1 MKERRSSGWQT
12 DPEEG
17 ESYRAPGE
25 KVLKMKGKEKYR
37 ATLRAPMVLRY

>member
-25 KVLKMKGKEKYR
+25 ESTENEGKGKI
-37 ATLRAPMVLRY
+37 